1 MNDLLNILSSAIAL
15 LFTIIV
21 HEVAHGYAALIFK
34 DTTAKDMGRL
44 SINPLK
50 HLSLPGLISLYIFK
64 FGWAKPVPV
73 DFNRLRPRK
82 LGFFVVSIAGI
93 FTNLILCFISCLIFV
108 KVNFSNGSFLYNL
121 FLELILYNAG
131 LAVFNLLPFP
141 PLDGSKVI
149 LSFFPKNT
157 QDYILRNEK
166 FLYTILLILIFTGTI
181 SKVIQPITSKII
193 IFFINIVS

>member
-1 MNDLLNILSSAIAL
+1 M
-15 LFTIIV
+15 
-21 HEVAHGYAALIFK
+21 
-34 DTTAKDMGRL
+34 
-44 SINPLK
+44 
-50 HLSLPGLISLYIFK
+50 
-64 FGWAKPVPV
+64 
-73 DFNRLRPRK
+73 
-82 LGFFVVSIAGI
+82 
-93 FTNLILCFISCLIFV
+93 
-108 KVNFSNGSFLYNL
+108 
-121 FLELILYNAG
+121 YNAG